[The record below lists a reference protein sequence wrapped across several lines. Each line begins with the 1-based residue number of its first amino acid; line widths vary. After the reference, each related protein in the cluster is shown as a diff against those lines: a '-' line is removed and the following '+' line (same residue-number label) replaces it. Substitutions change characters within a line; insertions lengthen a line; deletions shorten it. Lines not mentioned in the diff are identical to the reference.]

1 VIENEA
7 VIAIVIDRLLQA
19 LWGFGTVSIITLK
32 SKNFIN
38 RLSNVHKNDNFHQ
51 SFVEISSK

>member
-19 LWGFGTVSIITLK
+19 LWGFETDSTITLK
-32 SKNFIN
+32 SKNVIN
-38 RLSNVHKNDNFHQ
+38 HLSNVLKKDNFHQ
-51 SFVEISSK
+51 SFV